1 MSHKVK
7 STLSEW
13 RFLCS
18 HFTLFTLC
26 NLQPLALLYA
36 PWRTRTFFL
45 PLGLCITYSFFLE
58 YPLPDFCT
66 ASSLSIQVL
75 THMLPPLKKTWQPYL
90 NSLFLLSTTYC
101 FIPLLGT
108 ITTFH
113 SINTILNYAVW
124 LFFPIFPLPTHL
136 CLSWIEAIWEKVLS
150 VLLTVSPSRPRK
162 YLTQNGHFIHIHWI
176 KTFLELLLRSITTG
190 YNIYSDIFLDVSLL
204 FECDP
209 RPPWDDEGRGPPE
222 K

>member
-1 MSHKVK
+1 MKIFM
-7 STLSEW
+7 LS
-13 RFLCS
+13 FYPVHS
-18 HFTLFTLC
+18 
-26 NLQPLALLYA
+26 LQPPATCSSVCSLKNSHLFPAFGPLHNLFLLSRISFT
-36 PWRTRTFFL
+36 WFL
-45 PLGLCITYSFFLE
+45 YSFFLI
-58 YPLPDFCT
+58 
-66 ASSLSIQVL
+66 IQVL

-136 CLSWIEAIWEKVLS
+136 CLSWIEAIWEQVLS

>member
-1 MSHKVK
+1 MSHKIK
-7 STLSEW
+7 PTLLEW

-36 PWRTRTFFL
+36 LWRTHTFFL
-45 PLGLCITYSFFLE
+45 PLGLE
-58 YPLPDFCT
+58 YPLPDFLY
-66 ASSLSIQVL
+66 SIFLIIQVL

-108 ITTFH
+108 ITPFH

-136 CLSWIEAIWEKVLS
+136 CLSWIEAIWEQESCLSCSQYPTKTQKVPDTEWTLHAHS
-150 VLLTVSPSRPRK
+150 LNKDNFRIAFKV
-162 YLTQNGHFIHIHWI
+162 YYYWI
-176 KTFLELLLRSITTG
+176 K
-190 YNIYSDIFLDVSLL
+190 YIFRYIFGCLPPLWMWPQASLGQ
-204 FECDP
+204 
-209 RPPWDDEGRGPPE
+209 WG
-222 K
+222 